1 MTGFGVVIRTN
12 TEKHAN
18 EIARKISDLM
28 DEARMNPIP
37 VDVYKF
43 ETDQIPGIDCQRAHY
58 CIVG

>member
-18 EIARKISDLM
+18 EIARKISNLM

-43 ETDQIPGIDCQRAHY
+43 EGYPDLKY
-58 CIVG
+58 YIVG